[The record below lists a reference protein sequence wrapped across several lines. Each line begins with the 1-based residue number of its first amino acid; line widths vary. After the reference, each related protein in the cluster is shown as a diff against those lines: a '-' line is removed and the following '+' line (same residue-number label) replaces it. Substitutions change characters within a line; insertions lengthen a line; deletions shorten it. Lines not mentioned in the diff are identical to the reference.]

1 MKIKDFYFDDLPFIR
16 ELDYDLLEN
25 TVKNGDYNNVEEF
38 RNRLLE
44 LVKFEGDFE
53 EQIDFF
59 GDCNLRLETP
69 LYLSLQ
75 GDYSQLNGG
84 IVIDLYALF
93 LF

>member
-16 ELDYDLLEN
+16 ELDYDSLEN

-53 EQIDFF
+53 EKIDIF

-75 GDYSQLNGG
+75 GD
-84 IVIDLYALF
+84 
-93 LF
+93 